1 MKTHFYLLLLLLL
14 TTQVIFAESSSSLCV
29 VVETIEGERMEY
41 LLSDNPRIVHHDGL
55 VTLTTN
61 MLKVDLP
68 TASVLKVYF
77 SNSTTNIR
85 KAKTAEGVI
94 NWQENTVVLI
104 GFTANELVSLYSS
117 DGRKLWQQATDGN
130 GQFSISLNSLS
141 QGIYIIKTNH
151 QTLKISKK

>member
-1 MKTHFYLLLLLLL
+1 
-14 TTQVIFAESSSSLCV
+14 
-29 VVETIEGERMEY
+29 MEY

-77 SNSTTNIR
+77 SNSTTNIG
-85 KAKTAEGVI
+85 KAKTAEGEI
-94 NWQENTVVLI
+94 NWQENTVVLV

-117 DGRKLWQQATDGN
+117 DGRKLWRQATDGN
-130 GQFSISLNSLS
+130 GQLSISLNSLS